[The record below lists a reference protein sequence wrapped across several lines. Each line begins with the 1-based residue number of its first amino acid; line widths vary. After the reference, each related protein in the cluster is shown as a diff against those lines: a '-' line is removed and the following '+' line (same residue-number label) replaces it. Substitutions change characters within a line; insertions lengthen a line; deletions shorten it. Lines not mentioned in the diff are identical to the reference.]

1 MNEITRF
8 EAHPYDRLT
17 VVFTYVLTPLLFIA
31 LAAKCYS
38 DFSSYCAQGL
48 WIDACIVVVF
58 FLFIAG
64 VFVLMYM
71 LSVGYYIISFSE
83 IIIVRKVLGSFGI
96 PLATINSVAVVEK
109 PGIAF
114 RVLAYAAMWGYY
126 GRFFSEDDNRTVR
139 IYATNLRNMVRIET
153 TDGKIFYLSPAEP
166 EKFVEAVKQRLHKT
180 EP

>member
-1 MNEITRF
+1 
-8 EAHPYDRLT
+8 
-17 VVFTYVLTPLLFIA
+17 
-31 LAAKCYS
+31 
-38 DFSSYCAQGL
+38 
-48 WIDACIVVVF
+48 
-58 FLFIAG
+58 
-64 VFVLMYM
+64 MYM